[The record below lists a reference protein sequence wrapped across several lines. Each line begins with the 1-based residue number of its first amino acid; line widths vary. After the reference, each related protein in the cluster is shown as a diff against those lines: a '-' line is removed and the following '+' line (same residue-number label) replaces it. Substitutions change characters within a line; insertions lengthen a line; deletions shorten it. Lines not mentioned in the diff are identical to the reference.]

1 STDYVPAQCLDS
13 TDLAGYKER
22 DRIVLTA
29 QSRHLMKRKI
39 RLLLAIT
46 TVLTLWNQ
54 AHADSANWELMSPKP
69 IPRSIHAIAYDV
81 ARGRTVMF
89 GGWDSDHILADTW
102 EWDGT
107 NWTQQT
113 PATSPP
119 ARAGHSLAYDSARGR
134 VVLFGGC
141 ASTVTVGAGD
151 FLADTWEWDG
161 TTWIQMAPAT
171 SPSPRCNYG
180 MAYDAIR
187 KR

>member
-1 STDYVPAQCLDS
+1 
-13 TDLAGYKER
+13 
-22 DRIVLTA
+22 
-29 QSRHLMKRKI
+29 MKRKI

-102 EWDGT
+102 KWDGT
-107 NWTQQT
+107 NWTQRT

-119 ARAGHSLAYDSARGR
+119 ARAGHSLAHDSARGR
-134 VVLFGGC
+134 VVLFGG
-141 ASTVTVGAGD
+141 VGSFRD
-151 FLADTWEWDG
+151 ETLREFLEFLGDTWDWDG
-161 TTWIQMAPAT
+161 TRWTQPTPVMGPQARHLHAL
-171 SPSPRCNYG
+171 
-180 MAYDAIR
+180 AYDAARGRVVLFGGESAHGIPWP
-187 KR
+187 